1 MSETMETMDDY
12 KDMLDASFR
21 EISEGDLVDCT
32 VVGISDTDVTVDLQY
47 NTAGII
53 RLEELSADPSF
64 SIKADMQIGDKFKA
78 EVLRMDDGRGNL
90 LLSKKKAD
98 AALSWEKFG
107 AMKDE
112 GTVVDMKIS
121 EAVKAGVVGF
131 VDGSRVF
138 VPASKL
144 ALSFVEDLTEW
155 VGKTIPVK
163 FITVDKADKKLVAS
177 SRDVLRERAQEEKA
191 KLVSNLQVGLI
202 TEGTVESLQPY
213 GAFVGLGNGIDGL
226 LHVSQIPAEKRLKHP
241 KDVLSVGDKV
251 KVKVTKIQDGRISL
265 SMRAVEETAP
275 AEEIVEEKV
284 VLPKSEKLTTNLG
297 SLLKGLNLPEE

>member
-1 MSETMETMDDY
+1 MSDTMETMDDY
-12 KDMLDASFR
+12 KEMLDASFR
-21 EISEGDLVDCT
+21 DIHEGDLVDCT

-47 NTAGII
+47 NCAGVV
-53 RLEELSADPSF
+53 RLEDLSADPSF
-64 SIKADMQIGDKFKA
+64 SIKADMQIGDTFKA

-98 AALSWEKFG
+98 AALSWERFG

-144 ALSFVEDLTEW
+144 DLNFVEDLDSW

-163 FITVDKADKKLVAS
+163 FITVDKEDNRLVAS
-177 SRDVLRERAQEEKA
+177 SRDVLREEARKEKA
-191 KLVSNLQVGLI
+191 RMVSNLQVGLI

-213 GAFVGLGNGIDGL
+213 GAFVGIGNGIDGL
-226 LHVSQIPAEKRLKHP
+226 VHISQIPSDKRLKHP
-241 KDVLSVGDKV
+241 KEVLTVGDRV
-251 KVKVTKIQDGRISL
+251 KVKVTAVRDGKISL
-265 SMRAVEETAP
+265 SMKEAEDKPAEEVVEETV
-275 AEEIVEEKV
+275 EIPE
-284 VLPKSEKLTTNLG
+284 SESLTMSLG
-297 SLLKGLNLPEE
+297 SLLKGLKLD